1 MYYNQR
7 FHPIHQIYQPSYRS
21 NPLFTMTVNGEGHI
35 TTRPNQAKLTLGV
48 VTEHTSAQTAQQENA
63 EISNHVIEALKQM
76 GIDESDLKT
85 TVYSVQ
91 PRYDYHDGKS
101 ILRGYEVEH
110 HFEVTI
116 KDLSKIGN
124 VYDIAIKN
132 GANRSGGI
140 QFQLKDSALYYQEAL
155 QRAIQ
160 NAREKAEVMAQS
172 IGATLSNIPFKVI
185 EQEDQQNFRPLL
197 ATQAAFVKAAEAPP
211 IQTGDLTIKAQI
223 KIIYGYSG

>member
-1 MYYNQR
+1 
-7 FHPIHQIYQPSYRS
+7 
-21 NPLFTMTVNGEGHI
+21 MTVNGNGHI
-35 TTRPNQAKLTLGV
+35 TARPNQAKLTLGV

-63 EISNHVIEALKQM
+63 EISNRVIEALKQI
-76 GIDESDLKT
+76 GIDESDIKT

-91 PRYDYHDGKS
+91 PRYDYHDGNS

-132 GANRSGGI
+132 GANRSRGI
-140 QFQLKDSALYYQEAL
+140 QFQLKDPALYYQEAL
-155 QRAIQ
+155 QRAIR
-160 NAREKAEVMAQS
+160 NAREKAEVMAQT
-172 IGATLSNIPFKVI
+172 IGATLNHIPIKVI

-197 ATQAAFVKAAEAPP
+197 STQATFVKAEEAPP
-211 IQTGDLTIKAQI
+211 IQTGDLTINAHI
-223 KIIYGYSG
+223 KIIYAYSG